1 MNENTMNR
9 MKHLFCVLLLAA
21 LGSFSFKANAYTE
34 RNMLQKAADETTL
47 KNVLVMK
54 QAWVPYPAYTDRA
67 AWDSLMGPN
76 KQRLIEAGEKLLD
89 YKWQLIP
96 ATAYLEYERS
106 GNRKIMEVPYDAN
119 RQALNALML
128 AELAE
133 GKGRFID
140 QLLNGAYMSCE
151 MNSWFYPHTCP
162 ARAANVHFPTSA
174 NRLSTSVQ
182 ADTEL

>member
-1 MNENTMNR
+1 MNR
-9 MKHLFCVLLLAA
+9 MKHLLCVLLIAVW
-21 LGSFSFKANAYTE
+21 GSLSSKANAYTE
-34 RNMLQKAADETTL
+34 RNMLQKAADEATL
-47 KNVLVMK
+47 KDALMMK

-76 KQRLIEAGEKLLD
+76 KKRLIEAGEKLLN

-96 ATAYLEYERS
+96 ATAYIEYERS
-106 GNRKIMEVPYDAN
+106 GNRKVMEEPYDAN
-119 RQALNALML
+119 RRALNTLML

-151 MNSWFYPHTCP
+151 INSWVLSAH
-162 ARAANVHFPTSA
+162 ALFPTFAS
-174 NRLSTSVQ
+174 R
-182 ADTEL
+182 

>member
-1 MNENTMNR
+1 MNENTMIR
-9 MKHLFCVLLLAA
+9 LKHLFCVLLLAA
-21 LGSFSFKANAYTE
+21 LGSISFKANAYTE
-34 RNMLQKAADETTL
+34 RYMLQKAADETTL
-47 KNVLVMK
+47 KNVLIMK

-133 GKGRFID
+133 
-140 QLLNGAYMSCE
+140 
-151 MNSWFYPHTCP
+151 
-162 ARAANVHFPTSA
+162 
-174 NRLSTSVQ
+174 
-182 ADTEL
+182 

>member
-1 MNENTMNR
+1 MNR

-89 YKWQLIP
+89 YKWQL
-96 ATAYLEYERS
+96 LRHYERKYGKEHVDGCEQQQISCAHPPEVQRHKPISTVLSHS
-106 GNRKIMEVPYDAN
+106 GSLSSSHRKC
-119 RQALNALML
+119 
-128 AELAE
+128 
-133 GKGRFID
+133 
-140 QLLNGAYMSCE
+140 NG
-151 MNSWFYPHTCP
+151 
-162 ARAANVHFPTSA
+162 
-174 NRLSTSVQ
+174 
-182 ADTEL
+182 

>member
-1 MNENTMNR
+1 MNR
-9 MKHLFCVLLLAA
+9 MKHLLCVLLVAA
-21 LGSFSFKANAYTE
+21 LGSFTFKANACTE
-34 RNMLQKAADETTL
+34 RNMLQKAADESTL

-76 KQRLIEAGEKLLD
+76 KQRLIEAGEKLLN

-106 GNRKIMEVPYDAN
+106 GNRKVMEVPYDDN
-119 RQALNALML
+119 RRALNTLML

-151 MNSWFYPHTCP
+151 MNSW
-162 ARAANVHFPTSA
+162 VLSA
-174 NRLSTSVQ
+174 HLPRQSSKRSLPDFREQIIDLGSG
-182 ADTEL
+182 

>member
-76 KQRLIEAGEKLLD
+76 KQRLIEAGENDTRVHPLHARKMAARLQAETAGDPAKNPILLWVD
-89 YKWQLIP
+89 FDSGHGAGKSFDMRVRDTSDLLLFFARNLGLSFADKNP
-96 ATAYLEYERS
+96 AKS
-106 GNRKIMEVPYDAN
+106 
-119 RQALNALML
+119 
-128 AELAE
+128 
-133 GKGRFID
+133 
-140 QLLNGAYMSCE
+140 
-151 MNSWFYPHTCP
+151 
-162 ARAANVHFPTSA
+162 
-174 NRLSTSVQ
+174 
-182 ADTEL
+182 

>member
-1 MNENTMNR
+1 MNQ

-76 KQRLIEAGEKLLD
+76 KQRLIMGSIRTLAPSEQQTFTSRLPRTD
-89 YKWQLIP
+89 YRPRFRRI
-96 ATAYLEYERS
+96 RS
-106 GNRKIMEVPYDAN
+106 FNGLGTLFLPQTI
-119 RQALNALML
+119 RQN
-128 AELAE
+128 
-133 GKGRFID
+133 
-140 QLLNGAYMSCE
+140 
-151 MNSWFYPHTCP
+151 
-162 ARAANVHFPTSA
+162 
-174 NRLSTSVQ
+174 
-182 ADTEL
+182 

>member
-1 MNENTMNR
+1 MG
-9 MKHLFCVLLLAA
+9 A
-21 LGSFSFKANAYTE
+21 LSCLYRSCRLGFF
-34 RNMLQKAADETTL
+34 D
-47 KNVLVMK
+47 
-54 QAWVPYPAYTDRA
+54 
-67 AWDSLMGPN
+67 GPN

-133 GKGRFID
+133 GKD
-140 QLLNGAYMSCE
+140 
-151 MNSWFYPHTCP
+151 
-162 ARAANVHFPTSA
+162 V
-174 NRLSTSVQ
+174 LSINY
-182 ADTEL
+182 